1 MIKSRK
7 IFHKLAATTLARDL
21 GALLLNDKGG
31 AAIVIGLSM
40 SLLVGMVGFG
50 VEVGSWY
57 ATKRHNQTAADAAA
71 LGAAY
76 NMYMTGNANQVQH
89 SAEVD
94 AAKNAVVP
102 SSLVTITAVT
112 PPVYGNYAGKS
123 SAVEVTIVE
132 KPVLLF
138 TSLIGRIVDLRV
150 RSVAEV
156 KILGEACVLSLSP
169 SAPIGIQLSGSANM
183 NLDGCGMF
191 SNATSSTSMTTAGG
205 AQLQIVADY
214 FAMVGGYKSNGSA
227 DPVLDT
233 EPPLTGQAPMQDPFK
248 DKLPLPAP
256 GTSYA
261 DPKFGKDDT
270 WAGSV
275 GAGNAAYFNNGLTFG
290 SQSNVTIP
298 STVSEVYVKGELKI
312 NAGAVVNCTCTFVLT
327 DADSKV
333 TINGNA
339 DVTVTAPSADAS
351 PTPRYGGVAFYNAAG
366 SSNTTSSFSGTGN
379 TAISGALYF
388 PNQEIDYRGTST
400 GGAKC
405 TRIIG
410 KNIVFTGNTS
420 AALQGGGTN
429 CPKMGNNVGPLIA
442 KSVPVLVE

>member
-1 MIKSRK
+1 MAKLRK
-7 IFHKLAATTLARDL
+7 IFTKFASNFLARPSRYLSD
-21 GALLLNDKGG
+21 DRGG
-31 AAIVIGLSM
+31 AAIVVGVSM

-71 LGAAY
+71 LGAAF
-76 NMYMTGNANQVQH
+76 NMYMTESSSQIQH

-94 AAKNAVVP
+94 AAKNQVVP
-102 SSLVTITAVT
+102 SGLVTITASA
-112 PPVYGNYAGKS
+112 PPTSGAFTANPL
-123 SAVEVTIVE
+123 AVEVVIVE
-132 KPVLLF
+132 KPALLF
-138 TSLIGRIVDLRV
+138 TSLLGRAVDLRV

-183 NLDGCGMF
+183 HLDGCGMF

-205 AQLQIVADY
+205 AQLQVVADY
-214 FAMVGGYKSNGSA
+214 FAMVGGFDQNGSA
-227 DPVLDT
+227 QPVLDT

-248 DKLPLPAP
+248 DKLPVPLPGPAQ
-256 GTSYA
+256 A
-261 DPKFGKDDT
+261 DPRFGNGDT
-270 WAGSV
+270 WDGSV
-275 GAGNAAYFNNGLTFG
+275 ASGNAAYFDSGLTFG

-298 STVSEVYVKGELKI
+298 SSVSEVYVRGELKI
-312 NAGAVVNCTCTFVLT
+312 NAGAVVNCTCTFVLM

-339 DVTVTAPSADAS
+339 NVTVTAPSADAS

-366 SSNTTSSFSGTGN
+366 SSNTRSSFGGTGN

-400 GGAKC
+400 GGSNC
-405 TRIIG
+405 TRLIG
-410 KNIVFTGNTS
+410 KNIVFIGDTS
-420 AALQGGGTN
+420 AALSPGNSN
-429 CPKMGNNVGPLIA
+429 CPKMGNNVGPMIA

>member
-1 MIKSRK
+1 MAISRK
-7 IFHKLAATTLARDL
+7 IFHKHHRQLADCLSRYLPD
-21 GALLLNDKGG
+21 DRGG
-31 AAIVIGLSM
+31 AAIVVGLSM

-57 ATKRHNQTAADAAA
+57 ATKRHNQTASDAAA

-76 NMYMTGNANQVQH
+76 NMYMTGNAGQVQH

-94 AAKNAVVP
+94 AAKNDVVP
-102 SSLVTITAVT
+102 SSLIAITATT
-112 PPVYGNYAGKS
+112 PPTIGSYAGNIN
-123 SAVEVTIVE
+123 AVEVTVVE
-132 KPVLLF
+132 KPALLF
-138 TSLIGRIVDLRV
+138 TSLLGSAVDLRV

-156 KILGEACVLSLSP
+156 KILGEACVLSLSA

-205 AQLQIVADY
+205 AQLQVVADY
-214 FAMVGGYKSNGSA
+214 FAMVGGYDPNGSA
-227 DPVLDT
+227 KPILDT
-233 EPPLTGQAPMQDPFK
+233 DPPLTGQAPMQDPFK

-256 GTSYA
+256 GTTYA
-261 DPKFGKDDT
+261 DPKFGKNDT
-270 WAGSV
+270 WAGKV
-275 GAGNAAYFNNGLTFG
+275 GSGNAAYFNSDLSFG
-290 SQSNVTIP
+290 SQANVTIP
-298 STVSEVYVKGELKI
+298 SSVSEVYVKGKLTI
-312 NAGAVVNCTCTFVLT
+312 NAGAVVNCTCTFVLM

-339 DVTVTAPSADAS
+339 DVTVTAPSADAA

-366 SSNTTSSFSGTGN
+366 SSNTKSSFGGTGN

-400 GGAKC
+400 GGSKC
-405 TRIIG
+405 TRLIG
-410 KNIVFTGNTS
+410 KNIVFIGDTS
-420 AALQGGGTN
+420 AAVQTGNTN
-429 CPKMGNNVGPLIA
+429 CPKMGNNVGPMTA

>member
-1 MIKSRK
+1 MAKSRK
-7 IFHKLAATTLARDL
+7 IFHKLTSDWRRHLPDDR
-21 GALLLNDKGG
+21 GG
-31 AAIVIGLSM
+31 AAIVVGLSM

-57 ATKRHNQTAADAAA
+57 ATKRHNQTASDAAA

-76 NMYMTGNANQVQH
+76 NMYMTGNAGQVQH

-94 AAKNAVVP
+94 AAKNEVVP

-112 PPVYGNYAGKS
+112 PPAAGAYAGKS

-132 KPVLLF
+132 KPALLF
-138 TSLIGRIVDLRV
+138 TSLLGRVVDLRV

-169 SAPIGIQLSGSANM
+169 SAPIGIQLTGSANM

-205 AQLQIVADY
+205 AQLQVVADY
-214 FAMVGGYKSNGSA
+214 FAMVGGYKANGSA

-233 EPPLTGQAPMQDPFK
+233 EPPLTGQAPMKDPFK
-248 DKLPLPAP
+248 DKMSLPSP

-270 WAGSV
+270 WAGV
-275 GAGNAAYFNNGLTFG
+275 GASNAAYFNNGLTFG
-290 SQSNVTIP
+290 SQSNVP
-298 STVSEVYVKGELKI
+298 SSVSEIYVKGELKI
-312 NAGAVVNCTCTFVLT
+312 NAGAVVNCTCTFVLM
-327 DADSKV
+327 DADSKI

-351 PTPRYGGVAFYNAAG
+351 PTPRYGGVAFYNAAS
-366 SSNTTSSFSGTGN
+366 SSNTTSSFAGTGN

-388 PNQEIDYRGTST
+388 PNQEIDYRGTSS

-410 KNIVFTGNTS
+410 KNIVFTGDTS

-429 CPKMGNNVGPLIA
+429 CPKTPAGVDMTA